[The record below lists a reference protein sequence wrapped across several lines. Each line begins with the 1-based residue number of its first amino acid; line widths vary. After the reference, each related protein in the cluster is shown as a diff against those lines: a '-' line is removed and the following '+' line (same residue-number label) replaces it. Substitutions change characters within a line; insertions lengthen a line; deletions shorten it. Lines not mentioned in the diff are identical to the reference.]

1 MGLGCCSS
9 VVEHSLGKGEVES
22 SILSNSTIFSGL
34 CCTGANAYN
43 PAASALP
50 RNKSRNP
57 VTTSPRLRPRPVSM
71 ETVAVTPAR
80 KGSSPRMGFKAV
92 AHGQALH
99 HLHQIA

>member
-1 MGLGCCSS
+1 
-9 VVEHSLGKGEVES
+9 
-22 SILSNSTIFSGL
+22 
-34 CCTGANAYN
+34 
-43 PAASALP
+43 
-50 RNKSRNP
+50 
-57 VTTSPRLRPRPVSM
+57 M

>member
-1 MGLGCCSS
+1 
-9 VVEHSLGKGEVES
+9 
-22 SILSNSTIFSGL
+22 L
-34 CCTGANAYN
+34 CCTGADAYP

-80 KGSSPRMGFKAV
+80 KGSSPP
-92 AHGQALH
+92 HGVQGGCARQALH